1 MNILNINKDKDGLLK
16 SIFTAYF
23 ILLLHVFLLAG
34 VGLTVVLFKGVY
46 HYLPYIMALI
56 GILVLGIAWI
66 FYRKM
71 RKNTSSLSEMLSTP
85 QFQDRTVEV
94 KLMGGLASF
103 KIKAKENNNLLID
116 HNTDHTTG
124 LSHGKTHFI
133 ESSLDKTKRKMI
145 ELDTLYE
152 KDLITRNEFD
162 TARQNII
169 QGVRS
174 RR

>member
-1 MNILNINKDKDGLLK
+1 MNILNKDKDGLLK

-56 GILVLGIAWI
+56 GVLVLGIAWI
-66 FYRKM
+66 FYRRM
-71 RKNTSSLSEMLSTP
+71 RENSSSLSEMLSTP

-94 KLMGGLASF
+94 RLMGGLASF
-103 KIKAKENNNLLID
+103 KIKAKENNHLLI
-116 HNTDHTTG
+116 DHTTG
-124 LSHGKTHFI
+124 LSHASNHFI
-133 ESSLDKTKRKMI
+133 ESSLDKTKRKMF
-145 ELDTLYE
+145 ELDILYE
-152 KDLITRNEFD
+152 KDLITQTEFE

-174 RR
+174 IR